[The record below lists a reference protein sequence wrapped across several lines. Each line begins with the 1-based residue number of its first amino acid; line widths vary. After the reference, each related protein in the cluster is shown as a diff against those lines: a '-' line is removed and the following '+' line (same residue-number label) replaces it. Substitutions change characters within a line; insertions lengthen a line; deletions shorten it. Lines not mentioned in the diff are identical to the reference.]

1 MNASL
6 RSVLLVLAGAL
17 LTFTEAAA
25 QAESPEGKKKK
36 PKAEA
41 RPGVVFSHPPGF
53 YDQPLALRLSHPD
66 EEAVIYYTLD
76 GSEPDPGNVGGS
88 TYRYKNLYSYRAS
101 DPFGPFLE
109 HRVQTHLYQG
119 AITVDD
125 RSSAPDRYSRI
136 NTTILSGLP
145 RYFPPAQPLSP
156 AKQKANDWIARA
168 NRGVQSINGWW
179 SGEAG
184 DPAGPLPALPAFEPP
199 EPNHLLK
206 GTVVRAAAFRK
217 GEALGPVTTASYFVM
232 PRSTFQLP
240 VVSLVA
246 PEERLFGY
254 DRGILVAGVAHDRFR
269 QENPTQQRAMGNSP
283 GNWLA
288 RGKDA
293 EVPAHLHFFSHT
305 LSPQQASI
313 DQAVGIRV
321 HGGINRA
328 APSKSLRIY
337 ARKEYGKATLEHAF
351 FGREEKFKRLLLRN
365 SGNDFYTTM
374 MRDAA
379 IQRILAGLRFDVQDY
394 QPSVVFMNG
403 EYWGLLNL
411 REYMDK
417 HFLAREHGVD
427 EDRLDIMDL
436 NEADEGDDAHWRA
449 LMEYAT
455 AHPLSEERHYRQVAQ
470 WVDIDNFI
478 DYIIAQVFVVNY
490 DWPHNN
496 VRRWRLRTTPG
507 ETPSS
512 PAHDGRWRWL
522 VFDTDAG
529 FRDHKP
535 DALDRLVAVN
545 PRYNSETAEL
555 FRRLLKNRQ
564 FQQAFVVRFSDLL
577 NTTFRTDRMQSVISG
592 VRAGIAD
599 EMPRHI
605 QRWAHPASLEEWE
618 KVVKHYQNFAGE
630 RPALQRQQ
638 LARFF
643 KLPGEYRLTVN
654 VSDSAHGR
662 VRVNTTTLDETTHGV
677 TESVYPW
684 SGTYFQRVPLE
695 VEAVAA
701 PCHAFSHWQGH
712 ARKEPRIVVRPT
724 SDVSLT
730 AVFQRTC
737 AGS

>member
-1 MNASL
+1 MHFPI
-6 RSVLLVLAGAL
+6 RSFLVAL
-17 LTFTEAAA
+17 GVCLVAMAAA
-25 QAESPEGKKKK
+25 VAQDVGKADA
-36 PKAEA
+36 PKRPRDS
-41 RPGVVFSHPPGF
+41 RPGVAFSHPSGF
-53 YDQPLALRLSHPD
+53 YDQPFALRLSHPERD
-66 EEAVIYYTLD
+66 AVIYYTLD
-76 GSEPDPGNVGGS
+76 GSDPDPGNVTGS
-88 TYRYKNLYSYRAS
+88 VYRYKNLYSYRVS

-109 HRVQTHLYQG
+109 HRFQTHLYQG
-119 AITVDD
+119 AISIQD

-145 RYFPPAQPLSP
+145 KYFPVEQPLSP
-156 AKQKANDWIARA
+156 RKQTVNGWIDRA
-168 NRGVQSINGWW
+168 NRGVQAVNGWW
-179 SGEAG
+179 SGDG
-184 DPAGPLPALPAFEPP
+184 GGSGGPLPTVPRFEPP
-199 EPNHLLK
+199 QPSHLLK

-217 GEALGPVTTASYFVM
+217 GEALGPTTTASYFVM
-232 PRSTFQLP
+232 PRSTFELP

-269 QENPTQQRAMGNSP
+269 QENPGQSRASANAP
-283 GNWLA
+283 GNWMV

-293 EVPAHLHFFSHT
+293 EVPAHLHFFSQT
-305 LSPQQASI
+305 LNPQQVSV
-313 DQAVGIRV
+313 DQRVGIRV
-321 HGGINRA
+321 HGGATRA
-328 APSKSLRIY
+328 APSKSLRMY

-374 MRDAA
+374 MRDAT
-379 IQRILAGLRFDVQDY
+379 IQRVLAGMRFDVQDY
-394 QPSVVFMNG
+394 QPTVVFMNG

-427 EDRLDIMDL
+427 EDRLDVMDN

-449 LMEYAT
+449 LMDYAVS
-455 AHPLSEERHYRQVAQ
+455 HPLNEERHYQQVSR
-470 WVDIDNFI
+470 WIDVDNFI
-478 DYIIAQVFVVNY
+478 DYVIAQVFVVNY

-496 VRRWRLRTTPG
+496 VRRWRVRTTPG
-507 ETPSS
+507 ETPNS

-529 FRDHKP
+529 FRDPKP
-535 DALDRLVAVN
+535 DALNRLVAVN

-605 QRWAHPASLEEWE
+605 QRWAHPASVEEWE

-677 TESVYPW
+677 AESVYPW

-701 PCHAFSHWQGH
+701 PCHTFSHWQGH